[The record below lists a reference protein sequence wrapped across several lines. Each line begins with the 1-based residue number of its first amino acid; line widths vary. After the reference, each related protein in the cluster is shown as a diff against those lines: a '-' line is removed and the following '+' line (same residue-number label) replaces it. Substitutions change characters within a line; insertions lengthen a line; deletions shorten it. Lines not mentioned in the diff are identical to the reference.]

1 MSVSLAQFVGCEGSS
16 FKQVQVPGLGLFWYR
31 MLGRCKT
38 LFLWVGDGGC
48 YQELCGK
55 WGPLFC
61 SVLFCSVP
69 TWLEVCRAVVREFF
83 YCQKRLI
90 IIILVPQPHDPFF
103 LLGQGRGVPEASPP
117 HSQIQDVCVTFVII
131 INNCR
136 KSWSAHIHRIRCSS
150 SGCFW

>member
-1 MSVSLAQFVGCEGSS
+1 MREVASSKYRSQGWGYFGIECWGGAKPLFVGWGWGLLSGAVWKMTSS
-16 FKQVQVPGLGLFWYR
+16 VLF
-31 MLGRCKT
+31 CS
-38 LFLWVGDGGC
+38 V
-48 YQELCGK
+48 
-55 WGPLFC
+55 LFC

-69 TWLEVCRAVVREFF
+69 TWLEVCQAVVREFF
-83 YCQKRLI
+83 YSQKRSI

-136 KSWSAHIHRIRCSS
+136 KS
-150 SGCFW
+150 